1 MTYKTKAAL
10 LVACMLAL
18 GVASMPQNASA
29 GGVCSV
35 TPPTQQTALIR
46 PIQLGVSGGN
56 IHSFIRKKVNN
67 KIRGCFSGTLGS
79 MVQDASNN
87 QFILSNNHVLAD
99 QNTAKPGDPIVQ
111 PGLVDTSCLKS
122 TSDTVATFSNAIRLK
137 FGHGTNDVDAAIAAV
152 QPGEVAPEILFIGQ
166 IAGSPATPTIGMNV
180 QKMGRTT
187 CLTTGAIQATN
198 VNLTVNYSDV
208 RKPKPAKFVNQ
219 IRVIGSGSTTQF
231 SAAGDS
237 GSLIV
242 TQGIC
247 PQPVALLFAGSADG
261 STIGNPIS
269 KVLSELNV
277 SMVGTCTPAALSE
290 PAQADLDAQSL
301 GLSTEVVES
310 AKAIRDRHE
319 VALMRMPGAVGTGI
333 AAGDQA
339 GQPTIEVYVKK
350 ITPEAEAAA
359 SQDVDGT
366 PVKLVETGEFVAY

>member
-1 MTYKTKAAL
+1 MSYKTKAAV

-29 GGVCSV
+29 GVCSAK
-35 TPPTQQTALIR
+35 PPTQQTALTR

-67 KIRGCFSGTLGS
+67 KIIGCFSGTLGS
-79 MVQDASNN
+79 MVQDASSN
-87 QFILSNNHVLAD
+87 QFILSNNHVLAN
-99 QNTAKPGDPIVQ
+99 QNTAKSGDPIVQ
-111 PGLVDTSCLKS
+111 PGLIDVSCLKS
-122 TSDTVATFSNAIRLK
+122 TSDTVATFSNAVHIK

-152 QPGEVAPEILFIGQ
+152 QPGDVAPEILFIGQ

-187 CLTTGAIQATN
+187 CLTSGTIESTN
-198 VNLTVNYSDV
+198 VNVTVNYSDT

-219 IRVIGSGSTTQF
+219 ILVTGGGTTTQF
-231 SAAGDS
+231 SAGGDS

-247 PQPVALLFAGSADG
+247 PQPVALLFAGSASG

-277 SMVGTCTPAALSE
+277 SMVGSCTPALSE
-290 PAQADLDAQSL
+290 PAQADLDAQAL

-319 VALMRMPGAVGTGI
+319 DALMRVRGAVGTGI

-339 GQPTIEVYVKK
+339 GQPTIELYVKK

-359 SQDVDGT
+359 AQDVDGV
-366 PVKLVETGEFVAY
+366 PVKVVESGEFVAY

>member
-1 MTYKTKAAL
+1 MSYKTKAVV
-10 LVACMLAL
+10 LVASMLAL

-67 KIRGCFSGTLGS
+67 KIIACFSGTLGS

-99 QNTAKPGDPIVQ
+99 QNKAKPGEPIVQ

-122 TSDTVATFSNAIRLK
+122 TSDTVATFSNAVHIK

-152 QPGEVAPEILFIGQ
+152 QPGEVTPEILFIGQ
-166 IAGSPATPTIGMNV
+166 IAASPATPTIGMNV

-198 VNLTVNYSDV
+198 VNLTVNYSVV

-219 IRVIGSGSTTQF
+219 IRVIGGGSTTQF

-277 SMVGTCTPAALSE
+277 SMVGSCTPALSE
-290 PAQADLDAQSL
+290 PAQADLDAQAL

-319 VALMRMPGAVGTGI
+319 DALMRVPGAVGTGI

-339 GQPTIEVYVKK
+339 GQPTIELYVKK
-350 ITPEAEAAA
+350 ITPETEAAA
-359 SQDVDGT
+359 SQDVEGT